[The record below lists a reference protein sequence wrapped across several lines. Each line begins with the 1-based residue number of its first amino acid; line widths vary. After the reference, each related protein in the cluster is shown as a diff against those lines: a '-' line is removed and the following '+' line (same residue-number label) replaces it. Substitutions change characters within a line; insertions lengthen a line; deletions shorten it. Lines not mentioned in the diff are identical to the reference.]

1 MEVDMPVSEITFWKW
16 FLPKLRNKFFLTV
29 FIFLIWMLIFD
40 SSNWV
45 EMLAAKRRIK
55 SLEEEKVYYLQ
66 KIEEDKKKIKE
77 LRTNAENLEK
87 FAREQYLMKKPN
99 EDIFIVD
106 ETDL

>member
-1 MEVDMPVSEITFWKW
+1 MPVNEITFWKW
-16 FLPKLRNKFFLTV
+16 FLPKLRNKFFLTTL
-29 FIFLIWMLIFD
+29 IFAIWMLIFD
-40 SSNWV
+40 SSNWI
-45 EMLAAKRRIK
+45 EMFAAKRRIK
-55 SLEEEKVYYLQ
+55 GLEEEKVYYLQ

-106 ETDL
+106 ENDL

>member
-1 MEVDMPVSEITFWKW
+1 
-16 FLPKLRNKFFLTV
+16 
-29 FIFLIWMLIFD
+29 MLIFD

-55 SLEEEKVYYLQ
+55 KLEEEKVYYLK

-106 ETDL
+106 ETNL

>member
-1 MEVDMPVSEITFWKW
+1 
-16 FLPKLRNKFFLTV
+16 
-29 FIFLIWMLIFD
+29 MLIFD